1 MKKIMTLALAASIS
15 LSAVAQKKAT
25 VELKSDSKA
34 KVEKVYLTYRYQDD
48 RVTDSATFKDGSIVF
63 KTPLTEPTSV
73 FLRIAYPKGEG
84 ETSKAVSESKQLFLE
99 PGIMKIK
106 IQDSLK
112 DAKVKG
118 GKAQEDFEKQNKWME
133 PFNEK
138 SKALSA
144 QYMQYRKDKDQAG
157 MDKVEKEFEAMDS
170 TMNQDVYLKFLK
182 ENPKSPIALYTLEN
196 YAGYDIDPSVIEPM
210 FDKLSQEA
218 KNTASGK
225 AFSSRINIAKK
236 TAVGAMAM
244 DFTQNDTLEKPVSLH
259 DFKGKY
265 VLVDFWASWCGPCR
279 AENPNV
285 VKAYNKYKDKNFTV
299 LGVSLDQPGKKQS
312 WLDAIHK
319 DSLTWT
325 HVSDLKFWNN
335 AVAQQY
341 GIRAISQ
348 NLLIDP
354 SGKII
359 AKNIRGEELN
369 QKLDEIF
376 D

>member
-15 LSAVAQKKAT
+15 LSALAQKNAT
-25 VELKSDSKA
+25 MELKTDSKA
-34 KVEKVYLTYRYQDD
+34 KVEKVFLTYAYQND
-48 RVTDSATFKDGSIVF
+48 RHVDSATFKDGKLVF
-63 KTPLTEPTSV
+63 ETPITEPTLAV
-73 FLRIAYPKGEG
+73 IRIDYPQGEG
-84 ETSKAVSESKQLFLE
+84 DLRSVYESKPVFLE
-99 PGIMKIK
+99 PGTMKVK

-118 GKAQEDFEKQNKWME
+118 GKAQEDFEKQSKWLE
-133 PFNEK
+133 PYNEK

-144 QYMQYRKDKDQAG
+144 EYMKFRKDKDEAG
-157 MDKVEKEFEAMDS
+157 MEKVEKEFDALDS
-170 TMNQDVYLKFLK
+170 TMNQDVYMKFLT
-182 ENPKSPIALYTLEN
+182 ENPKSPIALYTLER
-196 YAGYDIDPSVIEPM
+196 YAGYDIDPNEVGPL
-210 FDKLSQEA
+210 FDKLSPEA
-218 KNTASGK
+218 KNSASGK
-225 AFSSRINIAKK
+225 AFSSRIDISKK

-244 DFTQNDTLEKPVSLH
+244 DFTQGDTLEKPVSLH
-259 DFKGKY
+259 DYKGKY

-285 VKAYNKYKDKNFTV
+285 VKAYNEYKDKNFTV

-325 HVSDLKFWNN
+325 QVSDLKFWNN

-341 GIRAISQ
+341 GIRAIPQ

-369 QKLDEIF
+369 KKLDEIF